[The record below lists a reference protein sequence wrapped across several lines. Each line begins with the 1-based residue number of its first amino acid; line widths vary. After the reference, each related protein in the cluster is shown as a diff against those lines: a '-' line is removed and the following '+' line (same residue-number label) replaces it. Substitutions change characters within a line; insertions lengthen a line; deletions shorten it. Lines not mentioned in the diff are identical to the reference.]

1 MKKTKLKYIERQL
14 MKHLIH
20 YSFIGKGCG
29 YKCEKR
35 PRYRWFNSLEINED
49 EVYRLTIDEASR
61 VILKNKDDI
70 INAKCRE
77 KVKN

>member
-1 MKKTKLKYIERQL
+1 LE
-14 MKHLIH
+14 
-20 YSFIGKGCG
+20 KGADINA
-29 YKCEKR
+29 KNVR
-35 PRYRWFNSLEINED
+35 ARYRWFNSLEINED

-61 VILKNKDDI
+61 VILKNKNDI